1 MHCCLS
7 LRMSA
12 QLSEVTAA
20 PVALGLGTAG
30 TNLLFKKKVS
40 FEAVAVWRG
49 SGSHENDQ
57 VSQSS

>member
-1 MHCCLS
+1 
-7 LRMSA
+7 MSA